1 MIFPTSRLVGYVSI
15 PWRVTFYNLLTSH
28 HPWAA
33 KLGLHPLHLR
43 FSPPAASLEHLLG
56 SALVQ
61 HNRDASVV
69 PMGRSQKMLFKKNVL
84 ILLWW
89 HGLMTWFVMNV
100 CLITSLKFAVMWQDP
115 FEVVGGDVFFTTNSG
130 LQIWEAWWFFM
141 TADLSA
147 NLNKDVNNKYLLST
161 ARMIHWEMDSVYLV
175 NHVDWKWSL
184 SKMFTKKTSIHVPL
198 RSLDFR
204 FRDAF
209 LSTKT
214 FLHATPTGGSF
225 KSATDW

>member
-1 MIFPTSRLVGYVSI
+1 MAWFDDMACDEC
-15 PWRVTFYNLLTSH
+15 LLDYITQVCGDV
-28 HPWAA
+28 A
-33 KLGLHPLHLR
+33 
-43 FSPPAASLEHLLG
+43 
-56 SALVQ
+56 
-61 HNRDASVV
+61 
-69 PMGRSQKMLFKKNVL
+69 RS
-84 ILLWW
+84 
-89 HGLMTWFVMNV
+89 
-100 CLITSLKFAVMWQDP
+100 

-184 SKMFTKKTSIHVPL
+184 SKMFTKTTSIHVPL

-209 LSTKT
+209 LSTTT

-225 KSATDW
+225 KSATDWSYFATRDCKLLI